1 MKNPTR
7 FLLLLATT
15 VAMPA
20 IAQTMYQ
27 WKDPKSGNMIYS
39 DQAPPPGIK
48 AQGVHEGKEP
58 GENRQQSYATRI
70 AAEKYPVVL
79 YTSTD
84 CGEQCFKAREALNG
98 RGIPF
103 SEKSVQGDGPELTE
117 LKSLTG
123 GEAIVPLL
131 LVGSQRFK
139 GFAPDAWNNLLDL
152 AGYPKSAPPGSRPSG
167 GIPR

>member
-7 FLLLLATT
+7 FLLLLVAT

-20 IAQTMYQ
+20 VAQTMYQ
-27 WKDPKSGNMIYS
+27 WKDPKSGTMIYS

-79 YTSTD
+79 YTTAD
-84 CGEQCFKAREALNG
+84 CLDQCVKARETLNS
-98 RGIPF
+98 RGVPF
-103 SEKSVQGDGPELTE
+103 AEKIVQGDGPELAE
-117 LKSLTG
+117 LKTLTG
-123 GEAIVPLL
+123 GEAIVPLIL
-131 LVGSQRFK
+131 IGSQRFK
-139 GFAPDAWNNLLDL
+139 GFEPGAWNNLLDL

-167 GIPR
+167 AFAR